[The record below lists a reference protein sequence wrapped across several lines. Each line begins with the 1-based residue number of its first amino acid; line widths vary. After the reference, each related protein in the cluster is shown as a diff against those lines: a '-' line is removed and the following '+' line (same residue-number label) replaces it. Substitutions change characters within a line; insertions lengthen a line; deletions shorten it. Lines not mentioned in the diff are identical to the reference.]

1 MRSSDGRRRTRPLL
15 RRVALTGAALLAA
28 TAAIPQA
35 EAATARD
42 PGSAPSGGGL
52 SAVIRYTENG
62 VPHILARDYAHLG
75 FGTGWAQAADQVC
88 VLADG
93 FLTVS
98 GERSRWF
105 GPDAAPDGSLSS
117 AAKNLSSDLYFK
129 GVRDSG
135 TVEKLLATPA
145 PAGPSKDV
153 RELMRGWAAGYN
165 AWLAQNRITD
175 PACAGAAWVRPVTA
189 TDVAARGF
197 AVSVLGGQGR
207 AVDGIA
213 AAQPPARAVGRP
225 DGTDGTDGTDGQ
237 DGSGGPAGQDV
248 DPGAAAEA
256 ARQLFDTARY
266 DMGSNAVAFA
276 GSTTA
281 GGRGLLLGNPHYP
294 WQGGR
299 RFWQSQQT
307 IPGEL
312 NVSGGSLLGTA
323 VVNIGFNEK
332 VAWSHTVATGTP
344 LNLHQLVL
352 DPADPTAYLVDGKPE
367 RMTERKVSVPV
378 AGGGPAVTRSQW
390 WTRYGPVVSNL
401 GPGLPLP
408 WTAATA
414 YALADPN
421 ALNLRGSDSALA
433 LGRARSVAGIQ
444 EALARTQGLPWVNT
458 VAADSAGGTLFTQSQ
473 VLPRITDELAARC
486 STPLGRATYPASGLA
501 VLDGSR
507 ADCATGSDPDAV
519 QPGVFG
525 PGRAPALRDAP
536 YAENSNDSA
545 WLANAERPLTGYER
559 IWGTVGTPRSVR
571 TRGALEDV
579 SAMAARGRLTV
590 ADLQGQQYANR
601 VPAGDLA
608 AADAAKACAALPGG
622 TAAGSDGAA
631 VDVSAACPVLARWDR
646 TADTTSRGALLFDRF
661 WRKLT
666 ASTPAGSLWL
676 VPFSPADPVG
686 TPRTLNQA
694 APGIGR
700 ALADAVAELRAAGI
714 ALDAPLGA
722 HQFVVRGGERLPVG
736 GGTEALG
743 VWNKIEAPWN
753 AAAGGYTEVAHGSS
767 HIQAV
772 GWDGSRCPVARTV
785 LTYGQSSNPVSPFF
799 ADQTR
804 LFSQE
809 RWVTSR
815 FCERDILA
823 SPRLKVVL
831 ARERR

>member
-1 MRSSDGRRRTRPLL
+1 MLRTRPIL
-15 RRVALTGAALLAA
+15 RRVAVTGAALLAT

-35 EAATARD
+35 AAATGDA
-42 PGSAPSGGGL
+42 GPSGGGL

-62 VPHILARDYAHLG
+62 IPHILARDYAHLG

-93 FLTVS
+93 FVTVA

-117 AAKNLSSDLYFK
+117 ATRNLTSDLYFK
-129 GVRDSG
+129 GVREAG

-145 PAGPSKDV
+145 PAGPSKDL

-165 AWLAQNRITD
+165 AWLAQNKITD
-175 PACAGAAWVRPVTA
+175 PACKGASWVRPVTSI
-189 TDVAARGF
+189 DVAARGF

-207 AVDGIA
+207 GIDGIT
-213 AAQPPARAVGRP
+213 AAQPPA
-225 DGTDGTDGTDGQ
+225 
-237 DGSGGPAGQDV
+237 PAGADARTAASQRV
-248 DPGAAAEA
+248 DPAAAAEA
-256 ARQLFDTARY
+256 AREFFDTSRY

-281 GGRGLLLGNPHYP
+281 SGSGLLLGNPHYP

-307 IPGEL
+307 VPGKL
-312 NVSGGSLLGTA
+312 NVSGGSLLGTT

-344 LNLHQLVL
+344 VSLHQLTL
-352 DPADPTAYLVDGKPE
+352 DPADPTAYLIDGVPE
-367 RMTERKVSVPV
+367 KMTGRTVTVPV
-378 AGGGPAVTRSQW
+378 AGGEPVTRTQW
-390 WTRYGPVVSNL
+390 WTRYGPVVSHL

-408 WTAATA
+408 WTAGTA
-414 YALADPN
+414 YALNDPN
-421 ALNLRGSDSALA
+421 AANLRGSDTALA
-433 LGRARSVAGIQ
+433 LGRARSVDGIQ
-444 EALARTQGLPWVNT
+444 DALRRTQGLPWVNT

-501 VLDGSR
+501 VLDGAR
-507 ADCATGSDPDAV
+507 GDCALGSDPDAV

-525 PGRAPALRDAP
+525 PGKAPTLRDAP

-559 IWGTVGTPRSVR
+559 VWGNVAAPRSLR
-571 TRGALEDV
+571 TRGAIEDV
-579 SAMAARGRLTV
+579 AAMAAKGGLTV
-590 ADLQGQQYANR
+590 ADLQRQQFADR
-601 VPAGDLA
+601 APTGDLA
-608 AADAAKACAALPGG
+608 AADAARACADLPGG
-622 TAAGSDGAA
+622 SAVGSDGRA
-631 VDVSAACPVLARWDR
+631 VDVSAACGVLAGWDR
-646 TADTTSRGALLFDRF
+646 TTDSASRGALLFDRF

-666 ASTPAGSLWL
+666 ATTLAKDLWL
-676 VPFSPADPVG
+676 VPFSAADPVR
-686 TPRTLNQA
+686 TPRTLNRA

-700 ALADAVAELRAAGI
+700 ALADAVTELRAAGI
-714 ALDAPLGA
+714 ALDAPLGE
-722 HQFVVRGGERLPVG
+722 HQFVVRGGQKLAVG

-753 AAAGGYTEVAHGSS
+753 AAAGGYPEVVHGSS

-772 GWDGSRCPVARTV
+772 GWDGGRCPVARTL
-785 LTYGQSSNPVSPFF
+785 LTYSQSANPNSRYY

-804 LFSQE
+804 MFSQE

-815 FCERDILA
+815 FCERDILT
-823 SPRLKVVL
+823 SPELKVVWP
-831 ARERR
+831 RERR

>member
-1 MRSSDGRRRTRPLL
+1 MFFRTRPLL
-15 RRVALTGAALLAA
+15 RRAALIGAAVLAA
-28 TAAIPQA
+28 TAAAPQA
-35 EAATARD
+35 SATTAAAYR
-42 PGSAPSGGGL
+42 GPSGGGL

-62 VPHILARDYAHLG
+62 IPHILAQDYAHLG

-93 FLTVS
+93 FVTLA

-105 GPDAAPDGSLSS
+105 GADAAPDGSLSS
-117 AAKNLSSDLYFK
+117 ATRNLSSDLYFK
-129 GVRDSG
+129 GVRESG

-145 PAGPSKDV
+145 PAGPTRDLK
-153 RELMRGWAAGYN
+153 ELMRGWAAGYN
-165 AWLAQNRITD
+165 AWLAQNEISD
-175 PACAGAAWVRPVTA
+175 PACKGAAWVRPVTA
-189 TDVAARGF
+189 LDVASRGF

-207 AVDGIA
+207 AVDDIT
-213 AAQPPARAVGRP
+213 AAQPP
-225 DGTDGTDGTDGQ
+225 
-237 DGSGGPAGQDV
+237 GPAAGTAADG
-248 DPGAAAEA
+248 PAAGAAGTAAAAEA
-256 ARQLFDTARY
+256 DPATTAEAARVFFDTGRY
-266 DMGSNAVAFA
+266 DMGSNAVAFS

-281 GGRGLLLGNPHYP
+281 SGRGLLLGNPHYP

-312 NVSGGSLLGTA
+312 NVSGGSLLGTP
-323 VVNIGFNEK
+323 VVNIGFNER

-344 LNLHQLVL
+344 VDLHQLTL
-352 DPADPTAYLVDGKPE
+352 DPADPTAYLVDGRPE
-367 RMTERKVSVPV
+367 KMTQRRVSVQV
-378 AGGGPAVTRSQW
+378 AGGAPVTRTQW
-390 WTRYGPVVSNL
+390 WTRYGPVVPGL

-408 WTAATA
+408 WTAGTA
-414 YALADPN
+414 YALNDPN
-421 ALNLRGSDSALA
+421 AANLRGSDTALA
-433 LGRARSVAGIQ
+433 MGKARTVAGIQ
-444 EALARTQGLPWVNT
+444 DALKRTQGLPWVNT

-501 VLDGSR
+501 VLDGAR
-507 ADCATGSDPDAV
+507 GDCALGSDPDAV

-525 PGRAPALRDAP
+525 PGRAPTLRDAP

-545 WLANAERPLTGYER
+545 WLANADRPLAGYER
-559 IWGTVGTPRSVR
+559 VWGSTGTSRSLR

-579 SAMAARGRLTV
+579 AAMTAKGRLTV
-590 ADLQGQQYANR
+590 ADLQKQQFADR

-622 TAAGSDGAA
+622 AATGSDGRA
-631 VDVSAACPVLARWDR
+631 VDVSAACAVLAGWDR
-646 TADTTSRGALLFDRF
+646 TADTGSRGALLFDRF
-661 WRKLT
+661 WRRLT
-666 ASTPAGSLWL
+666 AGTAAKDLWL
-676 VPFSPADPVG
+676 VPFSATDPVR

-700 ALADAVAELRAAGI
+700 ALADAVAELTAAGI
-714 ALDAPLGA
+714 ALDAPLGE
-722 HQFVVRGGERLPVG
+722 HQFVVRGGQKLPVP

-753 AAAGGYTEVAHGSS
+753 AAAGGYPEVVHGSS

-772 GWDGSRCPVARTV
+772 GWDGGRCPVARTL
-785 LTYGQSSNPVSPFF
+785 LTYGQSSNPASPHY

-823 SPRLKVVL
+823 SPQLEVVRP
-831 ARERR
+831 RERR

>member
-1 MRSSDGRRRTRPLL
+1 MQFRTRPLL

-28 TAAIPQA
+28 AAALPQ
-35 EAATARD
+35 AATAAPAPD
-42 PGSAPSGGGL
+42 AADSGPSGGGL

-62 VPHILARDYAHLG
+62 IPHILAKDYAHLG

-93 FLTVS
+93 FVTVA

-105 GPDAAPDGSLSS
+105 GADAAPDLSLSS
-117 AAKNLSSDLYFK
+117 ATKNLSSDLYFK
-129 GVRDSG
+129 GVRESG

-145 PAGPSKDV
+145 PAGPSKDL

-175 PACAGAAWVRPVTA
+175 PACKGAGWVRPVSA

-207 AVDGIA
+207 GVDGIT
-213 AAQPPARAVGRP
+213 AAQPPARTAGASPQAAPQPQAQAQPAP
-225 DGTDGTDGTDGQ
+225 D
-237 DGSGGPAGQDV
+237 PAT
-248 DPGAAAEA
+248 AAEA
-256 ARQLFDTARY
+256 AKAFFDSTRY

-281 GGRGLLLGNPHYP
+281 SGGGLLLGNPHYP

-312 NVSGGSLLGTA
+312 NVSGGSLLGTV

-332 VAWSHTVATGTP
+332 AAWSHTVATGTP
-344 LNLHQLVL
+344 VNLHQLTL
-352 DPADPTAYLVDGKPE
+352 DPADPTAYLVDGKSE
-367 RMTERKVSVPV
+367 KMTERNVSVQV
-378 AGGGPAVTRSQW
+378 AGGAPVTRTQW
-390 WTRYGPVVSNL
+390 WTRYGPVITGL
-401 GPGLPLP
+401 GTGLPLP
-408 WTAATA
+408 WTTGTA
-414 YALADPN
+414 YALNDPN
-421 ALNLRGSDSALA
+421 AANLRGSDTALA
-433 LGRARSVAGIQ
+433 LGKARSVAGVQ
-444 EALARTQGLPWVNT
+444 AALKRTQGLPWVNT
-458 VAADSAGGTLFTQSQ
+458 VAADSAGGTLFTQTQ

-486 STPLGRATYPASGLA
+486 STPLGRATYPSSGLA

-507 ADCATGSDPDAV
+507 ADCALGSDPDAV

-525 PGRAPALRDAP
+525 PGRAPTLLNAP

-545 WLANAERPLTGYER
+545 WLANADRPLTGYER
-559 IWGTVGTPRSVR
+559 IWGTVATPRSLR
-571 TRGALEDV
+571 TRGAVEDV
-579 SAMAARGRLTV
+579 AAMAAKGRLTV
-590 ADLQGQQYANR
+590 ADLQAQQYANR

-622 TAAGSDGAA
+622 RATGTDGTA
-631 VDVSAACPVLARWDR
+631 VDVSAACGVLAAWDR
-646 TADTTSRGALLFDRF
+646 TADSASRGALLFDRF
-661 WRKLT
+661 WRRLT
-666 ASTPAGSLWL
+666 AGTPAKDLWL
-676 VPFSPADPVG
+676 VPFSAADPVR

-694 APGIGR
+694 APGVGR
-700 ALADAVAELRAAGI
+700 ALADTVAELKAAGI
-714 ALDAPLGA
+714 ALDAPLGE
-722 HQFVVRGGERLPVG
+722 HQFVVRGGVRLPVG

-743 VWNKIEAPWN
+743 VWNKIEAPWD
-753 AAAGGYTEVAHGSS
+753 AAAGGYPEVVHGSS

-772 GWDGSRCPVARTV
+772 GWDGGPCPVARTL
-785 LTYGQSSNPVSPFF
+785 LTYGQSANPNSPYY

-809 RWVTSR
+809 RWVKAR
-815 FCERDILA
+815 FCERDILT
-823 SPRLKVVL
+823 SPKLKVL
-831 ARERR
+831 WPRERH